1 MDTRAA
7 AKNVTE
13 EKEDK
18 AEKAEK
24 EKTEK
29 KEKPAK
35 KAKAEKKESEESDS
49 DPEPRHPGTCYMLFA
64 NSQREDMRKKY
75 PGRSGDD
82 ASPSDLKLVELT
94 GKIGEMWKELSDE
107 EKAKYKKESETLR
120 EQYEKVLAAWKARK

>member
-35 KAKAEKKESEESDS
+35 KAKAEKRRARRATAILS
-49 DPEPRHPGTCYMLFA
+49 PVTLEPAICCSRT
-64 NSQREDMRKKY
+64 
-75 PGRSGDD
+75 
-82 ASPSDLKLVELT
+82 ASVRT
-94 GKIGEMWKELSDE
+94 
-107 EKAKYKKESETLR
+107 
-120 EQYEKVLAAWKARK
+120 